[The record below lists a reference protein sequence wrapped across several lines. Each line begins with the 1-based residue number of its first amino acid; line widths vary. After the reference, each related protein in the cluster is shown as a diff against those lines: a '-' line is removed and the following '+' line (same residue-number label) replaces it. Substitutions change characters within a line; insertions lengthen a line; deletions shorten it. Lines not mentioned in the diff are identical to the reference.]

1 MSRNRVVDPYYLKRA
16 AMKGIPVPPQEQ
28 AAQAVPVA
36 QSAVPVTSD
45 LTAGDIYQQGSAARL
60 AQMLEAQKQAAEA
73 AWLQSGGLSPS
84 GQVYRSPSGMI
95 APGPSDVDARGM
107 LPLGGGSGP
116 DGAYDPRGIP
126 ASVETAAG
134 PKTAVQTGNPF
145 FDVNTN
151 FSQLEKERQL
161 KNQNDAVFSE
171 QNNRRLGAIAEARNA
186 ADALRAANLAGQG
199 MTQEQIDMRMHPE
212 RFAAPK
218 DPAIEQAKAIDLA
231 ERQGRGSVD
240 AMARKF
246 MRNGL
251 SPAQA
256 YAAAFNSMPTT
267 NPANQGAVPSLP
279 GMDPMRVAGFMGAGP
294 GMAAGQY
301 GVGMERS
308 GMEGLARGQESRDR
322 LAGTQAQA
330 GAHRDVGLAQAGA
343 TAQNGTW
350 DFIINLIKAAQGN
363 KAIEGEQRSADK
375 QMAMQY
381 MGSPMAQV
389 DMYSPPGSPAR
400 QRYDSMAAQ
409 LNGAPAPASP
419 ASPASPAPGGAP
431 LSSAFSGSSSPA
443 FGGADPK
450 FLVGNPAAM
459 QQWLSTIPEG
469 EREMRRVQAFIEAG
483 MGSDPSVGSYLKN
496 RFAAE
501 DPNLFSW
508 YPDSWASSYTDAG
521 TPSLFHGLA
530 GMLGMSNGLSRVDA
544 AAQHAAQN
552 YGVPADVARQHYLP
566 WFNQ

>member
-1 MSRNRVVDPYYLKRA
+1 MSRLNP
-16 AMKGIPVPPQEQ
+16 
-28 AAQAVPVA
+28 
-36 QSAVPVTSD
+36 
-45 LTAGDIYQQGSAARL
+45 GDIYQQGSAARL
-60 AQMLEAQKQAAEA
+60 AQMLQAQKQAAEA

-84 GQVYRSPSGMI
+84 GQVYRSPSGDI
-95 APGPSDVDARGM
+95 APGPSDVEARSM

-126 ASVETAAG
+126 ASVETASG
-134 PKTAVQTGNPF
+134 SRTAVQTGNPF

-151 FSQLEKERQL
+151 FVQLEKERQL
-161 KNQNDAVFSE
+161 KAQNDAVFSE

-218 DPAIEQAKAIDLA
+218 DPAIEQARAVDLA
-231 ERQGRGSVD
+231 ERQGRGIVD
-240 AMARKF
+240 AMARKY

-256 YAAAFNSMPTT
+256 YATAFNAMPTT

-279 GMDPMRVAGFMGAGP
+279 GMDPMRIAAMMGTGP

-350 DFIINLIKAAQGN
+350 DFILGLIKAAQGN
-363 KAIEGEQRSADK
+363 SAIAGEQRSADK
-375 QMAMQY
+375 QRAMEY
-381 MGSPMAQV
+381 MQSPMSQI
-389 DMYSPPGSPAR
+389 DLNSPPGSPQR
-400 QRYDSMAAQ
+400 QRYDSMASQLDGGAAAQ
-409 LNGAPAPASP
+409 QQPATAPPQN
-419 ASPASPAPGGAP
+419 GAP
-431 LSSAFSGSSSPA
+431 LSSAFGGGGQDSFLASNPQAMAQYLAA
-443 FGGADPK
+443 FPDQEKARERARVMVSAGQGNHPFVRDY
-450 FLVGNPAAM
+450 LVDRYTTEN
-459 QQWLSTIPEG
+459 
-469 EREMRRVQAFIEAG
+469 
-483 MGSDPSVGSYLKN
+483 
-496 RFAAE
+496 
-501 DPNLFSW
+501 PNLFFG
-508 YPDSWASSYTDAG
+508 PDYWRSSYGDAG
-521 TPSLFHGLA
+521 TPGFLVGL
-530 GMLGMSNGLSRVDA
+530 LGGQSEADA
-544 AAQHAAQN
+544 LGQHAASN
-552 YGVPADVARQHYLP
+552 WGIPADVAREHFRNHL
-566 WFNQ
+566 NSIR